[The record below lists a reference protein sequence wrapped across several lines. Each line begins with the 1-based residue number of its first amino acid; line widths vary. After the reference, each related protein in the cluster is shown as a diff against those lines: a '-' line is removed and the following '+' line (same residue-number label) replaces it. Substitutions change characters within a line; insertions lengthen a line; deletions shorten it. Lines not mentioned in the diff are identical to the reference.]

1 MSNEEKM
8 EYIAESLEMEVE
20 ELTPDTV
27 LEDLET
33 WDSVAVLSV
42 ISIINEN
49 FGRYPNAKEILS
61 YKTVGDLMA
70 VFEECND

>member
-42 ISIINEN
+42 ISIINEK
-49 FGRYPNAKEILS
+49 FDRYPNAKEILS

-70 VFEECND
+70 VFEKRND

>member
-1 MSNEEKM
+1 MSNEEKL
-8 EYIAESLEMEVE
+8 EWIAESVEMEVE

-27 LEDLET
+27 LDDLEN

-42 ISIINEN
+42 ISVISEKFN
-49 FGRYPNAKEILS
+49 RYPNAAEILS

-70 VFEECND
+70 AFEERDA

>member
-8 EYIAESLEMEVE
+8 EYIAESVEMEVE
-20 ELTPDTV
+20 ELTTDMV
-27 LEDLET
+27 LEDLEN

-49 FGRYPNAKEILS
+49 FDRYPDATEILS
-61 YKTVGDLMA
+61 YKTIGDLMEA
-70 VFEECND
+70 FK